1 MRRTPARTLLVAAA
15 LALGL
20 TLLGTAGAA
29 DAPTDAEFT
38 ALLEQDAKII
48 QAAAEAGG
56 AAKGP
61 KDKAA
66 KNATNGI
73 KSSALLVAT
82 YANDRI
88 TGSNAGGDSRAA
100 AVRDQALKVYK
111 AAETG
116 DFKAAGE
123 AAKALPMMKAPG
135 GEAKKVDVIKAVGE
149 VTPKEVMHHFHKAGS
164 PSFGSN
170 AEADIQANA
179 KKATAKPA
187 DVATI
192 AYRVLAMGELN
203 KVVKKG
209 ENAAEK
215 KTWDDYN
222 EQMIKAAD
230 ALLAASKKKSSA
242 ADLQKAFSA
251 VNGRC
256 SACHDDDK
264 VGK

>member
-149 VTPKEVMHHFHKAGS
+149 VTPKEVMHRGRHPGERQEGDRQAGRRGDHRL
-164 PSFGSN
+164 PGAGHGGVEQGREEGRERRREEDVGRLQRAN
-170 AEADIQANA
+170 DQGGRRPTGRVQEEELGGRPAEGVQRGER
-179 KKATAKPA
+179 P
-187 DVATI
+187 VQ
-192 AYRVLAMGELN
+192 RVP
-203 KVVKKG
+203 
-209 ENAAEK
+209 
-215 KTWDDYN
+215 
-222 EQMIKAAD
+222 
-230 ALLAASKKKSSA
+230 
-242 ADLQKAFSA
+242 
-251 VNGRC
+251 R
-256 SACHDDDK
+256 
-264 VGK
+264 